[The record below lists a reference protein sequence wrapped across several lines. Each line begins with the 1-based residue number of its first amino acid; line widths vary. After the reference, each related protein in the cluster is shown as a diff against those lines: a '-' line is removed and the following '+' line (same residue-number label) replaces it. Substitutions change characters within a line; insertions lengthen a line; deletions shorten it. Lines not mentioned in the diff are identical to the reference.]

1 MRSRSARA
9 RCSSDTGIHV
19 RASQA
24 AGTLRVVAQDAAS
37 KNGKLSL
44 RMAKNKSHSTARKG
58 ILSSTAMMC
67 DVSTAASAKGR
78 LSNWRSFPRNLLQT
92 CWWRQDF
99 ILGT

>member
-1 MRSRSARA
+1 
-9 RCSSDTGIHV
+9 
-19 RASQA
+19 
-24 AGTLRVVAQDAAS
+24 
-37 KNGKLSL
+37 
-44 RMAKNKSHSTARKG
+44 
-58 ILSSTAMMC
+58 MMC